1 MSRHQIG
8 TADLHETF
16 MCITCDRTVS
26 PPESGTHHRNHCP
39 HCLSSRHVDIRPG
52 DRRAACRAP
61 MAAIAVCVVNG
72 KEWSIVHRCERC
84 GTIKTNRI
92 APDDDEG
99 SLLALAIRPLSILPF
114 PLETIRPGRLSR
126 PGTQ

>member
-1 MSRHQIG
+1 MSRHQQC
-8 TADLHETF
+8 AVDSLETF
-16 MCITCDRTVS
+16 VCITCGRAVAPAD
-26 PPESGTHHRNHCP
+26 SGTHHRNHCP

-52 DRRAACRAP
+52 DRRAACRGP
-61 MAAIAVCVVNG
+61 MTAIAVWVVNR

-99 SLLALAIRPLSILPF
+99 SLLALAIRPLSTLPF
-114 PLETIRPGRLSR
+114 PLETIQPGRLSR
-126 PGTQ
+126 PGIG